1 MKELSQKLER
11 LIETAVE
18 KEEIAGA
25 NIVVIRDGQEMAFAA
40 GGYADIEAGKKYERD
55 TIARLYSMTKPV
67 TSAAAM
73 LLMER
78 GLLDPGAFVEE
89 FLPGFHNAI
98 VASGGKLVPTV
109 RPVRI
114 CDLLNMTS
122 GLMYGGDVTSVCSM
136 ETEKLFD
143 RIKEHLYLEDAMT
156 TQEVANRLGL
166 IPLQFQPG
174 ESFQY
179 GTSADVL
186 GAVIEVISGKT
197 FGEFLKEEFFE
208 PLDMEDTAFYVP
220 ENKQERLAKVYQ
232 RTEQGLELYTENHLG
247 IMNAMK
253 QVPAFESGGAGL
265 VSTLDDYAKF
275 AAMLLQEGS
284 YQGKQILKPQTVH
297 YMTNGSLMSWQQE
310 VLDQSWE
317 GIRGYTYANLL
328 RIQKEPG
335 KSPMFTSIG
344 EYGWDGWLGAYFCNS
359 PKDRLTMLL
368 TMQLK
373 DAGTTSLTRR
383 LKNVIWSELCGGRRE

>member
-1 MKELSQKLER
+1 MKELSQKIEQ
-11 LIETAVE
+11 LIKIAVE
-18 KEEIAGA
+18 KQEIAGA
-25 NIVVIRDGQEMAFAA
+25 NILVIQDGKERAFAA
-40 GGYADIEAGKKYERD
+40 GGYADIQAEKKYERD

-89 FLPGFHNAI
+89 FLPGFHNTI
-98 VASGGKLVPTV
+98 VASGGKLVPTI

-122 GLMYGGDVTSVCSM
+122 GLMYGGDTTSVCSM

-143 RIKEHLYLEDAMT
+143 RIKDHLYREDALT
-156 TQEVANRLGL
+156 TQEIANRLGL

-186 GAVIEVISGKT
+186 GAVIEVISGQS
-197 FGEFLKEEFFE
+197 FGEFLKQEFFE
-208 PLDMEDTAFYVP
+208 PLDMKDTAFYVP
-220 ENKQERLAKVYQ
+220 KEKQERLAKVYQ
-232 RTEQGLELYTENHLG
+232 RTEHGLEIYTENHLG

-253 QVPAFESGGAGL
+253 QAPAFESGGAGL

-275 AAMLLQEGS
+275 AAMLMQEGS
-284 YQGKQILKPQTVH
+284 YQGKQILKPQTVR
-297 YMTNGSLMSWQQE
+297 YMTSGALMPCQQE
-310 VLDQSWE
+310 VLDQCWE

-335 KSPMFTSIG
+335 KSPMFTSMG

-359 PKDRLTMLL
+359 PEDKLTMLL

-383 LKNVIWSELCGGRRE
+383 IKNVVWGELCGGRQE

>member
-1 MKELSQKLER
+1 M
-11 LIETAVE
+11 
-18 KEEIAGA
+18 
-25 NIVVIRDGQEMAFAA
+25 
-40 GGYADIEAGKKYERD
+40 
-55 TIARLYSMTKPV
+55 
-67 TSAAAM
+67 
-73 LLMER
+73 
-78 GLLDPGAFVEE
+78 EE

-98 VASGGKLVPTV
+98 VASCGKLVPTV

-122 GLMYGGDVTSVCSM
+122 GMMYGGDVTSVCSM

-310 VLDQSWE
+310 VLDQCWE

>member
-1 MKELSQKLER
+1 M
-11 LIETAVE
+11 
-18 KEEIAGA
+18 
-25 NIVVIRDGQEMAFAA
+25 GQEMAFAA

-208 PLDMEDTAFYVP
+208 PLDMGEYCILCTREQAGAPCKSIPEDGT
-220 ENKQERLAKVYQ
+220 
-232 RTEQGLELYTENHLG
+232 
-247 IMNAMK
+247 
-253 QVPAFESGGAGL
+253 
-265 VSTLDDYAKF
+265 
-275 AAMLLQEGS
+275 
-284 YQGKQILKPQTVH
+284 
-297 YMTNGSLMSWQQE
+297 
-310 VLDQSWE
+310 
-317 GIRGYTYANLL
+317 GIRTLY
-328 RIQKEPG
+328 G
-335 KSPMFTSIG
+335 KSSWYH
-344 EYGWDGWLGAYFCNS
+344 ECDG
-359 PKDRLTMLL
+359 T
-368 TMQLK
+368 
-373 DAGTTSLTRR
+373 GTG
-383 LKNVIWSELCGGRRE
+383 V

>member
-1 MKELSQKLER
+1 MELSQKLER

-40 GGYADIEAGKKYERD
+40 DGYADIEAGKKYERD

-310 VLDQSWE
+310 VLDQCWE
-317 GIRGYTYANLL
+317 GIRRYTYANLL

>member
-40 GGYADIEAGKKYERD
+40 DGYADIEAGKKYERD

-143 RIKEHLYLEDAMT
+143 RIKT
-156 TQEVANRLGL
+156 
-166 IPLQFQPG
+166 F
-174 ESFQY
+174 
-179 GTSADVL
+179 
-186 GAVIEVISGKT
+186 ISGGCDDNAGGCK
-197 FGEFLKEEFFE
+197 
-208 PLDMEDTAFYVP
+208 PSWIDTAS
-220 ENKQERLAKVYQ
+220 
-232 RTEQGLELYTENHLG
+232 
-247 IMNAMK
+247 
-253 QVPAFESGGAGL
+253 VPAGREFPVWNLCRCAWGG
-265 VSTLDDYAKF
+265 Y
-275 AAMLLQEGS
+275 
-284 YQGKQILKPQTVH
+284 
-297 YMTNGSLMSWQQE
+297 
-310 VLDQSWE
+310 
-317 GIRGYTYANLL
+317 
-328 RIQKEPG
+328 
-335 KSPMFTSIG
+335 
-344 EYGWDGWLGAYFCNS
+344 
-359 PKDRLTMLL
+359 
-368 TMQLK
+368 
-373 DAGTTSLTRR
+373 
-383 LKNVIWSELCGGRRE
+383 

>member
-247 IMNAMK
+247 IMNAME

-310 VLDQSWE
+310 VLDQCWE
-317 GIRGYTYANLL
+317 GICGYTYANLL

>member
-275 AAMLLQEGS
+275 ASMLLQEGS

-310 VLDQSWE
+310 VLDQCWE
-317 GIRGYTYANLL
+317 GIRRYTYANLL

>member
-1 MKELSQKLER
+1 MDRKWHLQPAVMQTLKLVKIR
-11 LIETAVE
+11 TGYDRKAVFHD
-18 KEEIAGA
+18 KTGHVCGCHA
-25 NIVVIRDGQEMAFAA
+25 
-40 GGYADIEAGKKYERD
+40 
-55 TIARLYSMTKPV
+55 
-67 TSAAAM
+67 
-73 LLMER
+73 LMER

-197 FGEFLKEEFFE
+197 FGEFLKEEFLNHLTWKILHF
-208 PLDMEDTAFYVP
+208 M
-220 ENKQERLAKVYQ
+220 YQ
-232 RTEQGLELYTENHLG
+232 RTSRSALQKYT
-247 IMNAMK
+247 
-253 QVPAFESGGAGL
+253 
-265 VSTLDDYAKF
+265 
-275 AAMLLQEGS
+275 
-284 YQGKQILKPQTVH
+284 
-297 YMTNGSLMSWQQE
+297 
-310 VLDQSWE
+310 
-317 GIRGYTYANLL
+317 RGRN
-328 RIQKEPG
+328 R
-335 KSPMFTSIG
+335 
-344 EYGWDGWLGAYFCNS
+344 D
-359 PKDRLTMLL
+359 
-368 TMQLK
+368 
-373 DAGTTSLTRR
+373 
-383 LKNVIWSELCGGRRE
+383 

>member
-40 GGYADIEAGKKYERD
+40 DGYADIEAGKKYERD

-310 VLDQSWE
+310 VLDQCWE

-328 RIQKEPG
+328 RNPERAG
-335 KSPMFTSIG
+335 KISDVYFHRRIRL
-344 EYGWDGWLGAYFCNS
+344 GWLAWGIFLQQPERPAY
-359 PKDRLTMLL
+359 
-368 TMQLK
+368 
-373 DAGTTSLTRR
+373 DASYHAA
-383 LKNVIWSELCGGRRE
+383 

>member
-186 GAVIEVISGKT
+186 GAAIEVISGKT

-310 VLDQSWE
+310 VLDQCWE
-317 GIRGYTYANLL
+317 CIRGYTYANLL

>member
-1 MKELSQKLER
+1 
-11 LIETAVE
+11 
-18 KEEIAGA
+18 
-25 NIVVIRDGQEMAFAA
+25 
-40 GGYADIEAGKKYERD
+40 
-55 TIARLYSMTKPV
+55 MTKPV

-98 VASGGKLVPTV
+98 VVSGGKLVPTV

-122 GLMYGGDVTSVCSM
+122 GLRYGGDVTSVCSM

-197 FGEFLKEEFFE
+197 FGEFLKEEFLNHLTWKILHF
-208 PLDMEDTAFYVP
+208 M
-220 ENKQERLAKVYQ
+220 YQ
-232 RTEQGLELYTENHLG
+232 RTSRSALQKYT
-247 IMNAMK
+247 
-253 QVPAFESGGAGL
+253 
-265 VSTLDDYAKF
+265 
-275 AAMLLQEGS
+275 
-284 YQGKQILKPQTVH
+284 
-297 YMTNGSLMSWQQE
+297 
-310 VLDQSWE
+310 
-317 GIRGYTYANLL
+317 RGRN
-328 RIQKEPG
+328 R
-335 KSPMFTSIG
+335 
-344 EYGWDGWLGAYFCNS
+344 D
-359 PKDRLTMLL
+359 
-368 TMQLK
+368 
-373 DAGTTSLTRR
+373 
-383 LKNVIWSELCGGRRE
+383 

>member
-1 MKELSQKLER
+1 
-11 LIETAVE
+11 
-18 KEEIAGA
+18 
-25 NIVVIRDGQEMAFAA
+25 
-40 GGYADIEAGKKYERD
+40 
-55 TIARLYSMTKPV
+55 
-67 TSAAAM
+67 
-73 LLMER
+73 MER

-186 GAVIEVISGKT
+186 GAVIEAVSYT
-197 FGEFLKEEFFE
+197 H
-208 PLDMEDTAFYVP
+208 LDVYKRQLRWRAVLALSSRRVS
-220 ENKQERLAKVYQ
+220 RLSCM
-232 RTEQGLELYTENHLG
+232 R
-247 IMNAMK
+247 
-253 QVPAFESGGAGL
+253 
-265 VSTLDDYAKF
+265 
-275 AAMLLQEGS
+275 
-284 YQGKQILKPQTVH
+284 
-297 YMTNGSLMSWQQE
+297 WQP
-310 VLDQSWE
+310 VNRSV
-317 GIRGYTYANLL
+317 TC
-328 RIQKEPG
+328 
-335 KSPMFTSIG
+335 F
-344 EYGWDGWLGAYFCNS
+344 
-359 PKDRLTMLL
+359 
-368 TMQLK
+368 
-373 DAGTTSLTRR
+373 
-383 LKNVIWSELCGGRRE
+383 

>member
-1 MKELSQKLER
+1 M
-11 LIETAVE
+11 
-18 KEEIAGA
+18 
-25 NIVVIRDGQEMAFAA
+25 VIRDGQEMAFAA
-40 GGYADIEAGKKYERD
+40 DGYADIEAGKKYERD

-247 IMNAMK
+247 IMNAME

-275 AAMLLQEGS
+275 ASMLLQEGS
-284 YQGKQILKPQTVH
+284 YQGKQILKPQTIQA
-297 YMTNGSLMSWQQE
+297 YTNHLHALSRKPESSLPAQQISVRQAFPTRPLVPEINSGSQPFRNSHH
-310 VLDQSWE
+310 
-317 GIRGYTYANLL
+317 
-328 RIQKEPG
+328 KEPSSVSRT
-335 KSPMFTSIG
+335 SP
-344 EYGWDGWLGAYFCNS
+344 
-359 PKDRLTMLL
+359 
-368 TMQLK
+368 
-373 DAGTTSLTRR
+373 
-383 LKNVIWSELCGGRRE
+383 ELPPIYPTYSSFPENFLHISHLPYYNPTANTYPVHPT

>member
-1 MKELSQKLER
+1 MELSQKLEQ
-11 LIETAVE
+11 LIEKSVE
-18 KEEIAGA
+18 KKEIAGA
-25 NIVVIRDGQEMAFAA
+25 NILVIQDGKEKAFAA
-40 GGYADIEAGKKYERD
+40 GGHADIKAGRKYERD
-55 TIARLYSMTKPV
+55 TIVRLYSMSKPV

-98 VASGGKLVPTV
+98 VAEGGKLVPAEK
-109 RPVRI
+109 PVRI

-122 GLMYGGDVTSVCSM
+122 GLMYGGDITSVCSM

-143 RIKEHLYLEDAMT
+143 RIKEHLYLEDALT
-156 TQEVANRLGL
+156 TQEIANRLGL

-186 GAVIEVISGKT
+186 GAVIEVISGKS

-208 PLDMEDTAFYVP
+208 PLGMKDTAFYVP
-220 ENKQERLAKVYQ
+220 QEKQNRLAKVYQ
-232 RTEQGLELYTENHLG
+232 RTEDGLKLYTEDHLG

-253 QVPAFESGGAGL
+253 QEPAFESGGAGL

-275 AAMLLQEGS
+275 ASMLMQDGS
-284 YQGKQILKPQTVH
+284 YQGNQILKTQTVR
-297 YMTNGSLMSWQQE
+297 YMTNGSLMPWQQE
-310 VLDQSWE
+310 VLDQCWE

-328 RIQKEPG
+328 RIQKDPG
-335 KSPMFTSIG
+335 KSPLFTSIG

-359 PKDRLTMLL
+359 PKDGLTMLL

-383 LKNVIWSELCGGRRE
+383 LKNVIWSELCGGRQK

>member
-310 VLDQSWE
+310 VLDQCWE
-317 GIRGYTYANLL
+317 GIHGYTYANLL

>member
-1 MKELSQKLER
+1 MEQQKTKESKKR
-11 LIETAVE
+11 Y
-18 KEEIAGA
+18 
-25 NIVVIRDGQEMAFAA
+25 FA
-40 GGYADIEAGKKYERD
+40 YDLMR
-55 TIARLYSMTKPV
+55 
-67 TSAAAM
+67 AAAM

-98 VASGGKLVPTV
+98 VVSGGKLVPTV

-310 VLDQSWE
+310 VLDQCWE

>member
-1 MKELSQKLER
+1 M
-11 LIETAVE
+11 
-18 KEEIAGA
+18 
-25 NIVVIRDGQEMAFAA
+25 
-40 GGYADIEAGKKYERD
+40 
-55 TIARLYSMTKPV
+55 
-67 TSAAAM
+67 
-73 LLMER
+73 
-78 GLLDPGAFVEE
+78 
-89 FLPGFHNAI
+89 
-98 VASGGKLVPTV
+98 PTV

-284 YQGKQILKPQTVH
+284 YQGKQIL
-297 YMTNGSLMSWQQE
+297 N
-310 VLDQSWE
+310 
-317 GIRGYTYANLL
+317 
-328 RIQKEPG
+328 
-335 KSPMFTSIG
+335 
-344 EYGWDGWLGAYFCNS
+344 
-359 PKDRLTMLL
+359 
-368 TMQLK
+368 
-373 DAGTTSLTRR
+373 RR
-383 LKNVIWSELCGGRRE
+383 QYIT